1 MTVEVVVGYS
11 QMTLFLD
18 QCTYYVSTWVIRSL
32 GLWICHLVHAVSLC
46 ADSVVRK
53 EYCSIELTEG
63 KFKAFVYAIRNHY
76 WYQMYLGESAC
87 LFETLG
93 EGTTLWGEH
102 EGASNA

>member
-1 MTVEVVVGYS
+1 MNLPQAFGTTMSLPG
-11 QMTLFLD
+11 
-18 QCTYYVSTWVIRSL
+18 SL
-32 GLWICHLVHAVSLC
+32 GDLVCGFVTLVHAVSLC

-87 LFETLG
+87 LFDTR
-93 EGTTLWGEH
+93 
-102 EGASNA
+102 